1 MSETRVNMIRQRL
14 EQALSPSHLEV
25 IDDSHKHIGHAGA
38 ASGAGHFTVKISAAH
53 LKGKSRILQHQTIY
67 QALTDMM
74 PTEIHALSIKILD
87 H

>member
-1 MSETRVNMIRQRL
+1 MIRQRL

-38 ASGAGHFTVKISAAH
+38 ASGAGHFTVEISAAP
-53 LKGKSRILQHQTIY
+53 LKGKSRILQHQAIY